1 MKNYYFA
8 FSLRFSFLWKKF
20 FLVFFF
26 VRMFKV
32 KSLPLNTLI
41 KLNLHWKV
49 FFVHFRTAA
58 NFLSHKVICDF
69 MQFVIFI
76 ASSNEFSLSISGW
89 MFSPDPVR
97 TATKEKTNFHLL
109 GVRKIIYFYHFGR
122 AIFSASMCAIL
133 LLDTAWM
140 CWNFLAECFSFLWAL
155 FMFLLVESVST
166 CEHLIDTLGLS
177 ANFTLPT
184 HTSTHFMFMH

>member
-1 MKNYYFA
+1 MK
-8 FSLRFSFLWKKF
+8 SFLCSFQDSSKLSEPQSHLWFYAVCHFYRFLEWIF
-20 FLVFFF
+20 FE
-26 VRMFKV
+26 
-32 KSLPLNTLI
+32 
-41 KLNLHWKV
+41 
-49 FFVHFRTAA
+49 HFRM
-58 NFLSHKVICDF
+58 NVLSRSFRNGNK
-69 MQFVIFI
+69 
-76 ASSNEFSLSISGW
+76 
-89 MFSPDPVR
+89 R
-97 TATKEKTNFHLL
+97 KTNFHLL

-122 AIFSASMCAIL
+122 AISSASTCAIL
-133 LLDTAWM
+133 LLDTACM